1 MGFST
6 FSAEWLK
13 QFIRWFL
20 VRKLAA
26 LVNVKTA
33 VPTKETMM
41 VIADRLKINR
51 MQITNKTKQILQ
63 FIFLLC
69 FAFILNVSAQVSG
82 ISREIGQAQIEFDN
96 GNYGK
101 AVELAEKGIE
111 KARKSKSGLL
121 VSKGLEVVAVSQIT
135 LQKYDLAET
144 ALNEALQ
151 NLAENEGD
159 AMQKAQIYFRLAW
172 LRRSQRKYKEAF
184 EFGKKALALA
194 PNNGQIQG
202 EYFLNIGRIL
212 FSSGYDVSAIIWLE
226 KAEKAFEKEKLNS
239 AKLDTYRFLALA
251 WASKL
256 NYQTAL
262 KYNEKLIAAAQ
273 NSQFKYKYRQALFES
288 ATNLSATGQ
297 SRKAF
302 ANLEKGLK
310 ASINENNSNQI
321 CNFLNSLLLTSL
333 DKYDV
338 VKARIYMEQLE
349 KYDVNNQFA
358 FEKTLGKAVIA
369 AFTNQSEIAE
379 KLFAQLDKMENF
391 SEFMLPLWKIRVA
404 KRNKDWEQV
413 VRLNQKVLEL
423 TLRDNFRDDLP
434 AVHLDFA
441 KAYFNLNQPEKSLE
455 HLEKS
460 LAIIEEIRS
469 SENTNLTLGILET
482 YHNAYR
488 LLTQIKSGNP
498 QESFELADFLKA
510 RFLKDRISNAS
521 VKNESTISPQTRK
534 TLEELSLKF
543 IDDENIADEIGKNE
557 KLVTTKI
564 PELNLKK
571 PDLSELDK
579 VTDLNDTAVISYF
592 FTLDKKL
599 IAFVWEKGKQ
609 IRTIDLPVSEDETE
623 VIAAKTQ
630 NDIKNRVFFKR
641 DGKTIYDKLVKPLAL
656 ISKHIIFVPDKS
668 LWKLPFQALSSDG
681 EKYLIEEKLISYAP
695 SVSILLEQIK
705 ASKPN
710 RQTLQAFAN
719 SSFEA
724 KLLQYVNA
732 EASIVAGIYNSK
744 PIINATAGDFSRMSD
759 KPDILHFSMHAE
771 VANDQPLDS
780 FLGFRKVGNDDGRL
794 TVEELLNIKL
804 KKGSLVFLA
813 SCDTNNVLSGEGLVS
828 LAWGMMGSGATTV
841 ISSQWEANDK
851 STAIFTKTFYER
863 YKQGISSAEALQ
875 EASLELIKNKSGN
888 MHEPY
893 YWADFTLNG
902 DFR

>member
-1 MGFST
+1 
-6 FSAEWLK
+6 
-13 QFIRWFL
+13 
-20 VRKLAA
+20 
-26 LVNVKTA
+26 
-33 VPTKETMM
+33 M
-41 VIADRLKINR
+41 VIADRLKTNC
-51 MQITNKTKQILQ
+51 MQTNNKTKQILQ

-69 FAFILNVSAQVSG
+69 FAFILNISAQTSD
-82 ISREIGQAQIEFDN
+82 ILRQIGQAQIEFDN
-96 GNYGK
+96 GNYSK

-121 VSKGLEVVAVSQIT
+121 VSKGLDVVAVSQIT

-151 NLAENEGD
+151 NLTGNEID
-159 AMQKAQIYFRLAW
+159 AIPKAQIYFRLAW

-194 PNNGQIQG
+194 PNNQQSQG

-226 KAEKAFEKEKLNS
+226 KAEKSFEKGKINA

-262 KYNEKLIAAAQ
+262 KYNEKLISSAQ
-273 NSQFKYKYRQALFES
+273 NTQFKHKYRQALFES

-302 ANLEKGLK
+302 SNLERGLK
-310 ASINENNSNQI
+310 ASIDENNSNQI

-338 VKARIYMEQLE
+338 AKAHLYLEQLE

-379 KLFAQLDKMENF
+379 NLFAQLDKMENF

-404 KRNKDWEQV
+404 KRNKNWNQV
-413 VRLNQKVLEL
+413 IRLNQKVLEL

-441 KAYFNLNQPEKSLE
+441 KAYFNLNQQEKALE

-460 LAIIEEIRS
+460 LAIIEEIRI
-469 SENTNLTLGILET
+469 SENNNLTLGILET

-510 RFLKDRISNAS
+510 RFLKDRINNSR

-534 TLEELSLKF
+534 LLEELSLKY
-543 IDDENIADEIGKNE
+543 IDDENFAAEIEKNE
-557 KLVTTKI
+557 KLITTKI

-579 VTDLNDTAVISYF
+579 VASLKDTAVISYF
-592 FTLDKKL
+592 VTLDKKL
-599 IAFVWEKGKQ
+599 FAFVGENGKQ
-609 IRTIDLPVSEDETE
+609 LRTIELPVTEDEAET
-623 VIAAKTQ
+623 IATKTQ

-641 DGKTIYDKLVKPLAL
+641 DGQTIYNNLLKPLGLTAKHL
-656 ISKHIIFVPDKS
+656 IIVPDKS
-668 LWKLPFQALSSDG
+668 LWKIPFQALSSDG
-681 EKYLIEEKLISYAP
+681 ERYLIEEKLISYAP
-695 SVSILLEQIK
+695 SVSILLEQLK
-705 ASKPN
+705 GAKPN

-719 SSFEA
+719 SSFET
-724 KLLQYVNA
+724 KLLQYVNS
-732 EASIVAGIYNSK
+732 EASTVAGIYNSK
-744 PIINATAGDFSRMSD
+744 PIINATAGDFSRVSE
-759 KPDILHFSMHAE
+759 KFDILHFSMHAE
-771 VANDQPLDS
+771 VAGDQPLDS
-780 FLGFRKVGNDDGRL
+780 FLGFRKFGSDDGRL

-804 KKGSLVFLA
+804 KKASLVFLA
-813 SCDTNNVLSGEGLVS
+813 SCETNNVLSGEGLVS
-828 LAWGMMGSGATTV
+828 LAWGMMASGATTV
-841 ISSQWEANDK
+841 ISAQWEANDK
-851 STAIFTKTFYER
+851 STAIFTKTFYEH
-863 YKQGISSAEALQ
+863 YKQGTSSAESLQ
-875 EASLELIKNKSGN
+875 KASLELIKNKSGN

-893 YWADFTLNG
+893 FWADFTLNG

>member
-1 MGFST
+1 
-6 FSAEWLK
+6 
-13 QFIRWFL
+13 
-20 VRKLAA
+20 
-26 LVNVKTA
+26 
-33 VPTKETMM
+33 
-41 VIADRLKINR
+41 
-51 MQITNKTKQILQ
+51 MQTTNKTKQILQ
-63 FIFLLC
+63 CIFLLC
-69 FAFILNVSAQVSG
+69 FAFILNISAQVSD
-82 ISREIGQAQIEFDN
+82 ISRQIGQAQIEFDN

-101 AVELAEKGIE
+101 AVELAENGIE
-111 KARKSKSGLL
+111 KARKSKSNLL
-121 VSKGLEVVAVSQIT
+121 VSKGLEVIAISQIN
-135 LQKYDLAET
+135 LQKYDLAEI

-151 NLAENEGD
+151 TLAENEVE

-172 LRRSQRKYKEAF
+172 LRRSQRKYREAF
-184 EFGKKALALA
+184 EFGKKALKIA
-194 PNNGQIQG
+194 PDNGQIQG

-212 FSSGYDVSAIIWLE
+212 FSSGYDISAIIWLE
-226 KAEKAFEKEKLNS
+226 KAEKSFEKEKTNS

-262 KYNEKLIAAAQ
+262 KYNEKLISSAQ
-273 NSQFKYKYRQALFES
+273 NTQFKYKYRQALFES

-297 SRKAF
+297 PRKAF

-310 ASINENNSNQI
+310 ASVDENNSNQI

-338 VKARIYMEQLE
+338 AKARIYLEQLE

-369 AFTNQSEIAE
+369 AFTNQSDIAE
-379 KLFAQLDKMENF
+379 NLFAQLERMENF

-404 KRNKDWEQV
+404 KRNKDWDQV
-413 VRLNQKVLEL
+413 IQLNQKVLEL

-441 KAYFNLNQPEKSLE
+441 KAYFNLNKQEISLE

-460 LAIIEEIRS
+460 LAIIEEIRG

-488 LLTQIKSGNP
+488 LLTQIKSANP

-510 RFLKDRISNAS
+510 RFLKGRISNSS
-521 VKNESTISPQTRK
+521 VKNEAIISPQTRK
-534 TLEELSLKF
+534 SLEELSLKF
-543 IDDENIADEIGKNE
+543 INDENLADEIGKSE
-557 KLVTTKI
+557 KLITTKI
-564 PELNLKK
+564 PELNLNK
-571 PDLSELDK
+571 PDLSELGGNSSLD
-579 VTDLNDTAVISYF
+579 NTAVISYF
-592 FTLDKKL
+592 FTLDKNL

-609 IRTIDLPVSEDETE
+609 LRTIDLPVSEDEAE

-656 ISKHIIFVPDKS
+656 TSKHIIFVPDKS
-668 LWKLPFQALSSDG
+668 LWKIPFQALSSDG

-695 SVSILLEQIK
+695 SVSILLDQLK
-705 ASKPN
+705 ATKPN

-719 SSFEA
+719 SSFET
-724 KLLQYVNA
+724 KLLQYVNS
-732 EASIVAGIYNSK
+732 EAATVAGIYNSK
-744 PIINATAGDFSRMSD
+744 PIINATAGDFSRLSE
-759 KPDILHFSMHAE
+759 KFDILHFSMHAE
-771 VANDQPLDS
+771 VASDQPLDS
-780 FLGFRKVGNDDGRL
+780 FLGFRKIGGDDGRL
-794 TVEELLNIKL
+794 TVEELLNIKF

-828 LAWGMMGSGATTV
+828 LAWAMMGSGATTV
-841 ISSQWEANDK
+841 ISAQWEANDK
-851 STAIFTKTFYER
+851 STAIFTNSFYKN
-863 YKQGISSAEALQ
+863 YKQGNSSAEALQ
-875 EASLELIKNKSGN
+875 KASLELIKNKANN

-893 YWADFTLNG
+893 FWADFSLSG